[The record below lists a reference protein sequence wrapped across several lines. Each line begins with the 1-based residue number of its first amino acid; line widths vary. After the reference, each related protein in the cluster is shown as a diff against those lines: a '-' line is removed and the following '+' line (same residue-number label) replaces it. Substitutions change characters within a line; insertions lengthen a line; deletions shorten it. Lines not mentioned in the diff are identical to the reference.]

1 MQIRVMEPPAFTAR
15 HLLSRRFRDRP
26 AEAGASTIK
35 GPGHHPD
42 HCRERSPSLQEAMR
56 GGVFD
61 YILKPVVFP
70 RFEQTL
76 KRYRN
81 HRLKF
86 QSLES
91 LEQSDIDRIIHK
103 ESPEASR
110 RAELQLPKGIDPVT
124 LDKII
129 LEMNREKGGFT
140 SEEMAE
146 RVGASRTTARRYLEY
161 LVSRGSLKSM
171 SVTGGWKARTDLQ
184 GQFLKFHPSSS
195 GFLPSNSKE
204 IQAGSVL
211 CFFLL
216 VFAPRHGPGFPQER
230 DKQKV
235 PWPEAEQI
243 QVRQKSLP
251 LHRRCSSQFRCFFQ
265 RLSCL

>member
-1 MQIRVMEPPAFTAR
+1 MMTRVLIADDDPRITEIHQHYVNKVEGFEVIGLSNTLEDTEMQIRVMEPQLLLLDIYFPDGSGIDLLKQVRQQSKALDIIPITAGKEVR
-15 HLLSRRFRDRP
+15 L
-26 AEAGASTIK
+26 
-35 GPGHHPD
+35 
-42 HCRERSPSLQEAMR
+42 LQEAMR

-103 ESPEASR
+103 ESPEAKSQ
-110 RAELQLPKGIDPVT
+110 AELQLPKGIDPVT

-161 LVSRGSLKSM
+161 LVSRGSLEVDVSY
-171 SVTGGWKARTDLQ
+171 GGVGRPERIYR
-184 GQFLKFHPSSS
+184 G
-195 GFLPSNSKE
+195 NS
-204 IQAGSVL
+204 
-211 CFFLL
+211 
-216 VFAPRHGPGFPQER
+216 
-230 DKQKV
+230 
-235 PWPEAEQI
+235 
-243 QVRQKSLP
+243 
-251 LHRRCSSQFRCFFQ
+251 
-265 RLSCL
+265 